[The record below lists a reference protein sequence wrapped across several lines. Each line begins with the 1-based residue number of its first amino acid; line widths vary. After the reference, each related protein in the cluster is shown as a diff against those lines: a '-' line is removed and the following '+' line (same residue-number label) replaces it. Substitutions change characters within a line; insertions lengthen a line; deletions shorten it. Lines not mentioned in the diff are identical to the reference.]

1 MLLVFWWP
9 YLVTVYCNNVDIVH
23 GSMFEWCKNKMCVEG
38 WCRFMFWVFS
48 LLCWQQQEVR
58 GRERNNSRLPVL
70 IPGSSLYVCR
80 AELGVCL
87 AQHSVHLNSAISKL
101 FLELLCFFFPAERS
115 LFSSRFLD
123 VVQVQDKLVGY
134 LPILYCC
141 TLKKI
146 AKLTAR
152 RKQLKHFYC

>member
-1 MLLVFWWP
+1 M
-9 YLVTVYCNNVDIVH
+9 
-23 GSMFEWCKNKMCVEG
+23 
-38 WCRFMFWVFS
+38 
-48 LLCWQQQEVR
+48 
-58 GRERNNSRLPVL
+58 
-70 IPGSSLYVCR
+70 CR

-101 FLELLCFFFPAERS
+101 FLELLCFVPAERS

-141 TLKKI
+141 TLKK
-146 AKLTAR
+146 LQNSQR
-152 RKQLKHFYC
+152 EENS